1 MKARFYFIFAL
12 LISAVVFSSCDKEE
26 DTPPQ
31 SAAKFAANPTT
42 AMVNEEIQFTNSS
55 ENATAFTWSF
65 GDGTTSNAVSPKKA
79 YSNVGV
85 YLVSL
90 VSTGAGG
97 STIQNLTIT
106 IVPNAS
112 FTVEDADNLTSNTPV
127 QFTNTSV
134 GATSYLWN
142 FGDAQNA
149 TSTEENPTFTY
160 TSGGTFTVTLTAI
173 SQEGESTA
181 TKEITLTEAEVSSE
195 IFFIEYGNTIIN
207 KLTLDGSGTVSPVL
221 DMTGMSGLGMA
232 YDATGNKIYFSDFE
246 VSGEGKIWRVNLDGS
261 GLEELVTGIADP
273 YGIALDVTN
282 GKVYWT
288 DDAGNIS
295 RANLDGSSPEIGLV
309 NVVGGQ
315 MRAIDLDVENNKMY
329 FYEVFAEDLYVADLD
344 GSNASVLVAGVYGYG
359 IKVDTVND
367 KIYFE
372 DQNSET
378 LIKAN
383 LDGSAQEVFDDSG
396 TRIYGMD
403 IDYEEGI
410 IYWSGR
416 DTNAITK
423 ANLDGTGKEVLKD
436 ELSSPRGMFLR
447 K

>member
-1 MKARFYFIFAL
+1 
-12 LISAVVFSSCDKEE
+12 
-26 DTPPQ
+26 
-31 SAAKFAANPTT
+31 
-42 AMVNEEIQFTNSS
+42 MVNEEIQFTNSS
-55 ENATAFTWSF
+55 ENATAFAWSF
-65 GDGTTSNAVSPKKA
+65 GDGTTSNAVAPKKS
-79 YSNVGV
+79 YSDVGV

-106 IVPNAS
+106 IIPRAS
-112 FTVEDADNLTSNTPV
+112 FTVENAENLFSNTPI
-127 QFTNTSV
+127 QFTNTSL

-142 FGDAQNA
+142 FGDAQNS
-149 TSTEENPTFTY
+149 TSTEENPTFSY
-160 TSGGTFTVTLTAI
+160 PVGGTYTVTLTAI
-173 SQEGESTA
+173 SDEGESSV
-181 TKEITLTEAEVSSE
+181 TKEINLEVASE
-195 IFFIEYGNTIIN
+195 ELFFIEYGNTIIN
-207 KLTLDGSGTVSPVL
+207 KLALDGSGTVSPFL
-221 DMTGMSGLGMA
+221 DMTGMSGLGMV
-232 YDATGNKIYFSDFE
+232 YDATNAKIYFSD
-246 VSGEGKIWRVNLDGS
+246 SDAADAGKIWRVNLDGS
-261 GLEELVTGIADP
+261 GLQELASGIDDP
-273 YGIALDVTN
+273 YGLALDVTN

-295 RANLDGSSPEIGLV
+295 RANLDGSSPEIGIV
-309 NVVGGQ
+309 NIPSGQ

-329 FYEVFAEDLYVADLD
+329 FYEVNMEDLYVADLD
-344 GSNASVLVAGVYGYG
+344 GSNVSVLVSGVYGYG

-383 LDGSAQEVFDDSG
+383 LDGTGQEVFDDNG

-416 DTNAITK
+416 DSNSITK
-423 ANLDGTGKEVLKD
+423 ANLDGSGKEVIKD
-436 ELSSPRGMFLR
+436 GLNSPRGLFLR

>member
-12 LISAVVFSSCDKEE
+12 IISVVAFSSCDKEE

-31 SAAKFAANPTT
+31 SAAKFAANPDT

-79 YSNVGV
+79 YSDVGV

-106 IVPNAS
+106 IIPNAS
-112 FTVEDADNLTSNTPV
+112 FIVEDADNLFSNTPI
-127 QFTNTSV
+127 QFTNTSA
-134 GATSYLWN
+134 GATSYSWE
-142 FGDAQNA
+142 FGDAQNS
-149 TSTEENPTFTY
+149 TSTEENPTFAYAT
-160 TSGGTFTVTLTAI
+160 GGTYTVTLTAI
-173 SQEGESTA
+173 SEEGESNTS
-181 TKEITLTEAEVSSE
+181 KEITVDAAPSE
-195 IFFIEYGNTIIN
+195 LVFIEYGTGII
-207 KLTLDGSGTVSPVL
+207 KKVALDGSATISPIF
-221 DMTGMSGLGMA
+221 DMADNYGLGLD
-232 YDATGNKIYFSDFE
+232 YDATTQKMYFSDFA
-246 VSGEGKIWRVNLDGS
+246 VTPEGRIWSINLDGS
-261 GLEELVTGIADP
+261 SPEPLVTDITDP
-273 YGIALDVTN
+273 YGIAVDAAG

-288 DDAGNIS
+288 DDDGNIS
-295 RANLDGSSPEIGLV
+295 RSNLDGSDAEIGIV
-309 NVVGGQ
+309 NIPGGQ

-344 GSNASVLVAGVYGYG
+344 GSNPTVLVSGVYGYG

-367 KIYFE
+367 KIYFD

-383 LDGSAQEVFDDSG
+383 LDGSGQETFDDNGS
-396 TRIYGMD
+396 RIYGIA
-403 IDYEEGI
+403 IDNEAGI

-416 DTNAITK
+416 DSGEITK
-423 ANLDGTGKEVLKD
+423 ANLDGTGREVIVGG
-436 ELSSPRGMFLR
+436 LSSPRGMFLR